1 MIFAP
6 SNKARVFDYANL
18 SPKLG
23 CRWRWKKEN
32 RHGRDM
38 DKTEKRKETTRSS
51 DQETLSP
58 GESVDLFGNALD
70 FAESLSCGSSQ
81 FTRH

>member
-1 MIFAP
+1 
-6 SNKARVFDYANL
+6 
-18 SPKLG
+18 
-23 CRWRWKKEN
+23 
-32 RHGRDM
+32 M

>member
-1 MIFAP
+1 MSVCALAIV
-6 SNKARVFDYANL
+6 RE
-18 SPKLG
+18 
-23 CRWRWKKEN
+23 RERN
-32 RHGRDM
+32 RERREGGREGGRDM
-38 DKTEKRKETTRSS
+38 DKTEKGKETRRSS